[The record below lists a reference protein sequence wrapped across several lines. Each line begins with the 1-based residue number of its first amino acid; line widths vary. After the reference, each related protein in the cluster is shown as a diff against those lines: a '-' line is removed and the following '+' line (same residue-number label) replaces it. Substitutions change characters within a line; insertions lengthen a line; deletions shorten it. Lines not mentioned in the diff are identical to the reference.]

1 MIKFRI
7 IELKEDRSIKKIWF
21 ESHSI
26 ATKKNDI
33 IAEMEKHYVGA
44 VRKLDDQYNLFHH
57 SKDLET
63 EISED
68 DGETW
73 SFYGDT
79 AIDYWN
85 MLNQ

>member
-7 IELKEDRSIKKIWF
+7 IELKEDKSIKKIWF

-26 ATKKNDI
+26 TTKYRDI
-33 IAEMEKHYVGA
+33 IAEMEKHYAGVL
-44 VRKLDDQYNLFHH
+44 RKLDYQYDLFHH

-68 DGETW
+68 GGETW
-73 SFYGDT
+73 SYYGDT
-79 AIDYWN
+79 TIDYWN
-85 MLNQ
+85 MLNS